1 MNILLIEPHGDDS
14 LCSASSVLRSTKFNV
29 DVLTLSGRPSH
40 GLKDLY
46 PSVNSTVFLDLP
58 DLDYYRRPKV
68 NTHEIHK
75 MFIEGINVYT
85 YYLDLIY
92 DTLYNDCQA
101 TEDSISEFVYS
112 YITDYY
118 DVILLP
124 VGLCHPYHIITG
136 KSIRKLGNLN
146 FILYQDKPYYQ
157 YRYVKEMYESFKK
170 FSNYKVEFKSPTVD
184 KEDSVIDTF
193 RRVYPTE
200 ISMLRFSRDILTKS
214 EDTYISLPF
223 EVNVINAFKEG
234 LM

>member
-1 MNILLIEPHGDDS
+1 
-14 LCSASSVLRSTKFNV
+14 
-29 DVLTLSGRPSH
+29 
-40 GLKDLY
+40 
-46 PSVNSTVFLDLP
+46 
-58 DLDYYRRPKV
+58 
-68 NTHEIHK
+68 

-92 DTLYNDCQA
+92 GTLYNDCKA

-136 KSIRKLGNLN
+136 KVIRKLGNLN

-170 FSNYKVEFKSPTVD
+170 FSNYKVEFKSPTVN

-193 RRVYPTE
+193 RKVYPTE